1 MQKSDTKQRKRVP
14 GISEHLK
21 AIREIND
28 RINAITASVKECKD
42 KIAQLIK
49 EEKSNSPKVQLI
61 AQKQQL
67 NDDLSAVM
75 EERDKLMEEKKALL
89 PEYLKLK
96 EDLAAEKRKI
106 NLKENVLELDNK
118 IKEINDNIMKC
129 TLTTQQEKEYANR
142 LMDLKKKKTFCATL
156 KGKELR
162 IKTMGDELHVI
173 KDKLAH
179 NANAA
184 HKIKLSIN
192 DVRNEL
198 NRLRE
203 TKIKNPRIEEND
215 AKISNLKKEKDELLE
230 KRRKVQLQIQEKEKE
245 HERLMQEMEKQ
256 QEIENQKKEIVK
268 EMREKEGRK
277 NLLLKE
283 IVEIDP
289 HKFDIL
295 ANELKNVQSNALPLS
310 LVKSLAEL
318 KLPIPKD
325 SEDINALLN
334 TIKDRKKEYE
344 SSIVGKVEDI
354 NKKIKDIDVELVKC
368 KEELSKMP
376 AVEVGIRRMRGN

>member
-1 MQKSDTKQRKRVP
+1 MQKTDTKQRKRVP

-28 RINAITASVKECKD
+28 RMNTIITSIKECKD
-42 KIAQLIK
+42 RIAQLIR
-49 EEKSNSPKVQLI
+49 EEKSSSPKVQFI

-75 EERDKLMEEKKALL
+75 SERDKLMEEKKALL
-89 PEYLKLK
+89 PEYLKIK
-96 EDLAAEKRKI
+96 EELAAEKRKI
-106 NLKENVLELDNK
+106 NLKESVLELDGK
-118 IKEINDNIMKC
+118 IKEINDKIVMC
-129 TLTTQQEKEYANR
+129 TLTKQQEKDYANR
-142 LMDLKKKKTFCATL
+142 LMDLKKKKTLCAAL
-156 KGKELR
+156 KGKEQR
-162 IKTMGDELHVI
+162 IKTMGDELHAI
-173 KDKLAH
+173 KEKLAH
-179 NANAA
+179 NADSA

-215 AKISNLKKEKDELLE
+215 VKIANLKKEKDELLD
-230 KRRKVQLQIQEKEKE
+230 KRKKIQVLIQEKEKE

-256 QEIENQKKEIVK
+256 LEIENQKKEIVK
-268 EMREKEGRK
+268 EMKEKEGRK

-289 HKFDIL
+289 RKFDIL
-295 ANELKNVQSNALPLS
+295 ANELRNMQSNSLPLS

-325 SEDINALLN
+325 SDDITALLEI
-334 TIKDRKKEYE
+334 IKGRKKVYE
-344 SSIVGKVEDI
+344 SSIVDKVEDI
-354 NKKIKDIDVELVKC
+354 NRKIKDIDVELVKC

-376 AVEVGIRRMRGN
+376 VVDVGIRRMKG

>member
-1 MQKSDTKQRKRVP
+1 MQKTDTKQRKRVP

-28 RINAITASVKECKD
+28 RINAITTSIKECKD
-42 KIAQLIK
+42 RITQLIR
-49 EEKSNSPKVQLI
+49 EEKSSSPKVQFI

-75 EERDKLMEEKKALL
+75 SERDKLMEEKKALL
-89 PEYLKLK
+89 PEYLKIK
-96 EDLAAEKRKI
+96 EELAAEKRKI
-106 NLKENVLELDNK
+106 NLKESVLELDGK
-118 IKEINDNIMKC
+118 IKEINDKIVMC
-129 TLTTQQEKEYANR
+129 TLTKQQEKDYANR
-142 LMDLKKKKTFCATL
+142 LMDLKKKKTLCAAL
-156 KGKELR
+156 KGKEQR

-173 KDKLAH
+173 KEKLAH
-179 NANAA
+179 NADSA

-215 AKISNLKKEKDELLE
+215 VKIANLKKEKDELLD
-230 KRRKVQLQIQEKEKE
+230 KRKKIQVLIQEKEKE

-256 QEIENQKKEIVK
+256 LEIENQKKEIVK
-268 EMREKEGRK
+268 EMKEKEGRK

-289 HKFDIL
+289 RKFDIL
-295 ANELKNVQSNALPLS
+295 ANELRKMQSNSLPLS

-325 SEDINALLN
+325 SDDVSALLE
-334 TIKDRKKEYE
+334 TIKGRKKTYE
-344 SSIVGKVEDI
+344 SSIVDKVEDI
-354 NKKIKDIDVELVKC
+354 NRKIKDIDVELVKC

-376 AVEVGIRRMRGN
+376 VVDVGIRRMKG

>member
-1 MQKSDTKQRKRVP
+1 MQKTDTKQRKRVP

-28 RINAITASVKECKD
+28 RINAITTSIKECKD
-42 KIAQLIK
+42 RITQLIR
-49 EEKSNSPKVQLI
+49 EEKSSSPKVQFI

-75 EERDKLMEEKKALL
+75 SERDKLMEEKKALL
-89 PEYLKLK
+89 PEYLKIK
-96 EDLAAEKRKI
+96 EELAAEKRKI
-106 NLKENVLELDNK
+106 NLKESVLELDGK
-118 IKEINDNIMKC
+118 IKEINDKIVMC
-129 TLTTQQEKEYANR
+129 TLTKQQEKDYANR
-142 LMDLKKKKTFCATL
+142 LMDLKKKKTLCAAL
-156 KGKELR
+156 KGKEQR

-173 KDKLAH
+173 KEKLAH
-179 NANAA
+179 NADSA

-215 AKISNLKKEKDELLE
+215 VKIANLKKEKDELLD
-230 KRRKVQLQIQEKEKE
+230 KRKKIQVLIQEKEKE

-256 QEIENQKKEIVK
+256 LEIENQKKEIVK
-268 EMREKEGRK
+268 EMKEKEGRK
-277 NLLLKE
+277 NILLKE

-289 HKFDIL
+289 RKFDIL
-295 ANELKNVQSNALPLS
+295 ANELRKMQGNSLPLS

-325 SEDINALLN
+325 SDDISALLE
-334 TIKDRKKEYE
+334 TIKGRKKTYE
-344 SSIVGKVEDI
+344 SSIVDKVEDI
-354 NKKIKDIDVELVKC
+354 NRKIKDIDVELVKC

-376 AVEVGIRRMRGN
+376 VVDVGIRRMKG